1 MSSSKKKSSHYVL
14 FIDDEEK
21 TVKNFKKFFGEEFNV
36 IATTNHEEILDEIS
50 NNAVKIAVIIS
61 DQRMPKISGVNLL
74 KKIKEKNP
82 CIVRVLTTAY
92 ADLQDNIQA
101 INDSNIFAYIS
112 KPWNLEELRNI
123 ILKSLKE
130 FESHQYYL
138 SLSGSIAHE
147 MRNPLNSIRQSTKL
161 AREKLSSANKKIGE
175 GEEKITLLSEQDFSE
190 IVDSLDIADI
200 SARRG
205 DVIIDIILS
214 SISHKPISV
223 ANFRLIAA
231 VEMAEIFLKEYSFRE
246 GEKQRVVVDIKP
258 QENFTFTADEN
269 LLSYVFFNII
279 KNSLYYVRSHPN
291 LRIKISA
298 NIGKDFNSILVTDNG
313 PGIPVEKIGN
323 IFEAF
328 SSSGKVGGTGLG
340 LVFCKRAMQSFGG
353 DITCNSKEGEFC
365 EFVLDFPKTVADK
378 AKVGSGS
385 DCHEDKI
392 RELLRDKRILVVDDE
407 NINLLLTARVFEKY
421 KVKVDKALDGYEA
434 FNMAVSNE
442 YDLIL
447 MDIEMPKMNGLE
459 AARKIRDFQKGR
471 QRIPI
476 IAVTGDNSEEKI
488 KAIMEAGFDNYFVKG
503 KDYTD
508 LIRIIAAALLL

>member
-1 MSSSKKKSSHYVL
+1 MSSIKKKSSHYVL

-21 TVKNFKKFFGEEFNV
+21 TVKNFKRFFEGEFNV

-50 NNAVKIAVIIS
+50 KNAARIAVIIS

-74 KKIKEKNP
+74 KEIKERNP
-82 CIVRVLTTAY
+82 YIVRVLTTAY
-92 ADLQDNIQA
+92 ADLQDNIKA
-101 INDSNIFAYIS
+101 INDSNVFAYLS
-112 KPWNLEELRNI
+112 KPWDLDEVRNV

-161 AREKLSSANKKIGE
+161 AREKLSSANKKA
-175 GEEKITLLSEQDFSE
+175 GEEKVTMLSEQDFSE
-190 IVDSLDIADI
+190 IVDSLDITDI

-214 SISHKPISV
+214 SISHKPLSV
-223 ANFRLIAA
+223 ANFRLISA
-231 VEMAEIFLKEYSFRE
+231 VEMTEIFLKEYSFGE

-258 QENFTFTADEN
+258 QENFTFNADES
-269 LLSYVFFNII
+269 LLSYVFFNLV
-279 KNSLYYVRSHPN
+279 KNSLYYLRSHPN

-298 NIGKDFNSILVTDNG
+298 NIGKDFNSISITDNG
-313 PGIPVEKIGN
+313 PGIAAEKIGN

-340 LVFCKRAMQSFGG
+340 LIFCKRAMQSFGG
-353 DITCNSKEGEFC
+353 NITCNSKEGEFC
-365 EFVLDFPKTVADK
+365 EFVLDFPKNVAEK
-378 AKVGSGS
+378 ARVVAEN
-385 DCHEDKI
+385 DFHEDKI

-421 KVKVDKALDGYEA
+421 KVKVDKALDGCEA
-434 FNMAVSNE
+434 FNMAVSKE

-459 AARKIRDFQKGR
+459 AARKMRDFQKGGR
-471 QRIPI
+471 RVPI
-476 IAVTGDNSEEKI
+476 IAVTGDNSEEKL
-488 KAIMEAGFDNYFVKG
+488 KAIMAAGFDNYFVKG